1 MLFYNGKLHC
11 VFSQLLFF
19 FQVYARRPICLF
31 VLSVYVCQNDE
42 QNHVTVD
49 TLPM

>member
-1 MLFYNGKLHC
+1 MVNPTAFFRNYFSIVKCMHGELF
-11 VFSQLLFF
+11 V
-19 FQVYARRPICLF
+19 CLF
-31 VLSVYVCQNDE
+31 VLSVYVCQKNE